1 MAGAPQR
8 RQSVTELPRLD
19 PTVHAP
25 QIALVRYLG
34 EQDPYDFIDQQTCL
48 QVMVNSVGNSG
59 NGMNRLEH
67 LTNEVGVLERQMTN
81 GQAGKFFRLSEIGR
95 QVLKRLP
102 SEPKVSELRAKA
114 REVQAKN
121 SPNNTPSG
129 GVLGTY
135 VEARNELKRMG
146 LRADGNKAEV
156 FARLKAALD
165 GGMTPPPTSPLKEPS
180 TEIGPA
186 GRKPGRSLA

>member
-19 PTVHAP
+19 PVIHAP
-25 QIALVRYLG
+25 QVALVRYLG
-34 EQDPYDFIDQQTCL
+34 EQDPYEFIDQQTCL

-67 LTNEVGVLERQMTN
+67 LTNEVGILERQMTN

-95 QVLKRLP
+95 QVLKRLAP
-102 SEPKVSELRAKA
+102 EPKVSELRAKA
-114 REVQAKN
+114 REVQAREV
-121 SPNNTPSG
+121 PRITDDATP
-129 GVLGTY
+129 TY
-135 VEARNELKRMG
+135 VEARTELKRLG
-146 LRADGNKAEV
+146 LRADGTKAEV
-156 FARLKAALD
+156 FARLKAAQD
-165 GGMTPPPTSPLKEPS
+165 GTPPTPSPLKEPS

-186 GRKPGRSLA
+186 GRKPGRTLA